1 MSDVKQ
7 PKIGQVWGTPSLP
20 LSWLLVEEVKSDG
33 IVVARWGETTRKW
46 MALEWW
52 QSFTGQRS
60 VRLIHDPQERTMFH
74 GEPQEGDIWG
84 DPRDVYSWVL
94 VQEIDYDR
102 ECIEVMKWGIH
113 GTQAWTAGKWRA
125 FTTYTGIKRVER
137 SKEDA
142 KPLDVEA
149 SIINLAERLDALA
162 EKVRILDA
170 DKCELVRR
178 SVVVSKRLQEC
189 ESKLDKLNPMES
201 LPPTPEQVQDIVK
214 GLLKDLGPLKLVRLD
229 FNPSSK
235 RDGTD
240 HVAADSASAASP
252 AASEAKR

>member
-149 SIINLAERLDALA
+149 SIINLAERLDALDDA
-162 EKVRILDA
+162 EDDYTAALSAQNRARV
-170 DKCELVRR
+170 
-178 SVVVSKRLQEC
+178 
-189 ESKLDKLNPMES
+189 
-201 LPPTPEQVQDIVK
+201 
-214 GLLKDLGPLKLVRLD
+214 LLEAAGDRAAARGD
-229 FNPSSK
+229 
-235 RDGTD
+235 
-240 HVAADSASAASP
+240 AADAAVGFGHLGLSF
-252 AASEAKR
+252 RMW